1 MHTGHALEFD
11 YIVVGA
17 GSAGCVLANRLSEL
31 PRKRVLLLEAGG
43 DDRPFHNPG
52 QWLSNLAI
60 HIPAGYRHSLS
71 DPRVSW
77 GYTTNLTRGNHS
89 STLPY
94 YRGRVLGGTSSING
108 MLYVRGQSADYDGW
122 SELGCTGWSWREVL
136 PLFMR
141 SENQCR
147 GADEVHG
154 VGGPLSVSDVERHPV
169 ADAVLSAAT
178 QAGLAVVSDINRG
191 NQEGFARV
199 QVTMRRGKRQSTAT
213 AYLHPVMGRQNLRV
227 QTNTQAVRLLLEQGR
242 ATGIRVRTAD
252 SELDIGCRGEIILC
266 AGAIN
271 SPQLLELSGIGDPEV
286 LHAAGIPLQHALPG
300 VGAGFQDHYAVLRRF
315 RLRPGV
321 PSLNT
326 AARGMRLAMQALRYL
341 FVRRGLL
348 AGPPSDVVGFVRS
361 SNSLATPDLQ
371 FHAIAASADPDTG
384 QIDPFPGLTLAPCP
398 LRPQS
403 RGTVHVNSPDPTAP
417 PRILLNC
424 LEHPDDRRVL
434 TAGLRLLDGI
444 AEQPALRE
452 LIAERLGRS
461 AGSNTDAAAEG
472 ELGLGQCLW
481 HGAGTCA
488 MGVDESAVVD
498 PQLRVRGIAGL
509 RIADAS
515 IMPRLVSGNTNAAC
529 IMIGEKAADL
539 IAGRA
544 PTPAQ
549 TRS

>member
-1 MHTGHALEFD
+1 
-11 YIVVGA
+11 
-17 GSAGCVLANRLSEL
+17 
-31 PRKRVLLLEAGG
+31 
-43 DDRPFHNPG
+43 
-52 QWLSNLAI
+52 
-60 HIPAGYRHSLS
+60 
-71 DPRVSW
+71 
-77 GYTTNLTRGNHS
+77 
-89 STLPY
+89 
-94 YRGRVLGGTSSING
+94 
-108 MLYVRGQSADYDGW
+108 
-122 SELGCTGWSWREVL
+122 
-136 PLFMR
+136 
-141 SENQCR
+141 
-147 GADEVHG
+147 
-154 VGGPLSVSDVERHPV
+154 
-169 ADAVLSAAT
+169 
-178 QAGLAVVSDINRG
+178 
-191 NQEGFARV
+191 
-199 QVTMRRGKRQSTAT
+199 
-213 AYLHPVMGRQNLRV
+213 
-227 QTNTQAVRLLLEQGR
+227 
-242 ATGIRVRTAD
+242 
-252 SELDIGCRGEIILC
+252 
-266 AGAIN
+266 
-271 SPQLLELSGIGDPEV
+271 
-286 LHAAGIPLQHALPG
+286 
-300 VGAGFQDHYAVLRRF
+300 
-315 RLRPGV
+315 
-321 PSLNT
+321 
-326 AARGMRLAMQALRYL
+326 MQALRYL

>member
-1 MHTGHALEFD
+1 
-11 YIVVGA
+11 
-17 GSAGCVLANRLSEL
+17 
-31 PRKRVLLLEAGG
+31 
-43 DDRPFHNPG
+43 
-52 QWLSNLAI
+52 
-60 HIPAGYRHSLS
+60 
-71 DPRVSW
+71 
-77 GYTTNLTRGNHS
+77 
-89 STLPY
+89 
-94 YRGRVLGGTSSING
+94 
-108 MLYVRGQSADYDGW
+108 
-122 SELGCTGWSWREVL
+122 
-136 PLFMR
+136 
-141 SENQCR
+141 
-147 GADEVHG
+147 
-154 VGGPLSVSDVERHPV
+154 VSDVERHPV